1 VRQKQKMAQ
10 DAYAQWEFAYESV
23 RKQGAERAEQ
33 ESKRQALMRKNGLLR
48 EQELRLQAD
57 IRRLEALVKLQEER
71 IAVLS
76 AEQSPPLVVGKE
88 NMHVNVLRLVFSC

>member
-1 VRQKQKMAQ
+1 MAQ

-57 IRRLEALVKLQEER
+57 IRRLEAIVKLQEER
-71 IAVLS
+71 IAALS

-88 NMHVNVLRLVFSC
+88 NMHVIVLRLVFAC